1 MVSMLPHRVKAQKLA
16 AEMDANQQKS
26 IFQTAIETIH
36 TNPPSLPTDGVLSK
50 AYHWK
55 EHSARPHPTHVSI
68 DTPFPIKSS
77 CGVQDRTRNGIK
89 WTESEIEQLIHEAHD
104 MKSLQEIAEIH
115 QRAISS
121 IRYKLLQYASK
132 MLRAD
137 IHVDSIIKILPLK
150 KKEIIDYVNKMKEE
164 AVDDKPYCDDSGVVS
179 AKLNNKYI
187 PYERRNIILFD
198 LNGTLCHRTRDNK
211 KEIFIRPCV
220 RHLAKLKNYYRLGIY
235 TSVMRANAL
244 DILHMIEE
252 KCGRIFDRSLIFTRE
267 HTYPFNAYEQ
277 QTFNIPSYKTKKS
290 IAHVLPD
297 IYNAA
302 HNGGDYMTAH
312 SDDMGEG
319 QGHGHKIQIKIVDD
333 ELVKIAEKDCAI
345 IVPTWDGFTQDTYI
359 QDLVDELTSSK
370 YVSVA

>member
-1 MVSMLPHRVKAQKLA
+1 MLPHRVKQYKLDA
-16 AEMDANQQKS
+16 ATANINQQKS
-26 IFQTAIETIH
+26 IFETAIEAIH
-36 TNPPSLPTDGVLSK
+36 VNPPVLPSVPTT
-50 AYHWK
+50 YHTR
-55 EHSARPHPTHVSI
+55 HLSI
-68 DTPFPIKSS
+68 DAPSMTMTNHSQNRS
-77 CGVQDRTRNGIK
+77 RNGIK
-89 WTESEIEQLIHEAHD
+89 WSESELEQLIHEAHD

-121 IRYKLLQYASK
+121 IRYKLLQYAVK
-132 MLRAD
+132 LIRAE
-137 IHVDSIIKILPLK
+137 IHIDSIIKMLPLK
-150 KKEIIDYVNKMKEE
+150 KKEIIEYLKKIKEDAADESSNSDESGLVSMKL
-164 AVDDKPYCDDSGVVS
+164 S
-179 AKLNNKYI
+179 NKYI
-187 PYERRNIILFD
+187 SYERRNIILFD

-220 RHLAKLKNYYRLGIY
+220 RNLAKLKNYYRLGIY

-252 KCGRIFDRSLIFTRE
+252 KCGRIFDRTLIFTRE

-297 IYNAA
+297 IYN
-302 HNGGDYMTAH
+302 TAH
-312 SDDMGEG
+312 LSGDCMTDGSDGIE
-319 QGHGHKIQIKIVDD
+319 HRHTIQIKIVDD

-359 QDLVDELTSSK
+359 QDLVNELISSK
-370 YVSVA
+370 YICVA